1 VTVLAEG
8 AEWAGRP
15 GGSVFAGA
23 VVCEVVRLPV
33 RLGCHSP
40 VFEQN
45 VWDLTVV
52 DGIPRFFSPSRR
64 TLDFTK
70 IRNPR
75 WWTVAKEY
83 LLALM
88 APEHEQV
95 RVLPDAYR
103 LPKTLITCQ
112 QRLEWLTS
120 WMNWLAE
127 QGVTSLTEVT
137 QEHCD
142 RFLQHRSTIYDRDGS
157 ALRDA
162 GDDTRMMA
170 ELVPREL
177 AYYGELFSTDRYR
190 DGFSPRATTVIRTA
204 GNTENKTQ
212 PARAELQQPL
222 LAAALFLV
230 QKVGLHVIALQR
242 EVDQHRASPRD
253 PAMPLA
259 EREEVLARTLRRHAR
274 TGEPLVQTS
283 PEGLE
288 YKIGKGWDPADPL
301 FHVSLKSLVRE
312 SGTGGSDPRRPW
324 VEPGGRWE
332 PILPLL
338 EQTLAQVGVAPFW
351 GRHAAVIDRADGD
364 GQVPWTLPLFAA
376 DVRALVGVVRTACMI
391 AISAL
396 SGMRHSELCE
406 LPEDCQQ
413 PPQQIGPGR
422 VRHRLKSKLIK
433 GQKLG
438 GVWDEWVVA
447 VEAYEAAGVARHLAG
462 PDAAHLFPQTLNFGG
477 RDGRYARFREWVNGE
492 EGARLGLAP
501 IPPDPLNLR
510 VLRRTLAIEIA
521 HRPGG
526 LLAAKI
532 QLKHLS
538 VVTTEGYANRPGGA
552 QAKFLAEV
560 GESEQGRNLTLTLQ
574 AFRDFQEGRQ
584 PAGPGA
590 RDLVSF
596 FKSVE
601 SELLQNAAAPQIKHG
616 DQEVINLLSQ
626 RAGTL
631 HLGIANYCW
640 FIDPDKALCLKLAQ
654 AKDRSRP
661 LAGMCDSA
669 RCPQATHHPCHRPVW
684 ASAAASS
691 RVFIGKIGR
700 SQKVEKSRLTAE
712 VERADHV
719 VAAIDAA
726 LASAAGEV
734 HGQDQ

>member
-1 VTVLAEG
+1 MTIVAEE
-8 AEWAGRP
+8 AEWSDE
-15 GGSVFAGA
+15 SVFASA
-23 VVCEVVRLPV
+23 VVCEVIRLPV

-75 WWTVAKEY
+75 WWMIAKEY
-83 LLALM
+83 VLALM

-95 RVLPDAYR
+95 RVLADAYR

-120 WMNWLAE
+120 WMNWLTE
-127 QGVTSLTEVT
+127 DGVTSLSEVT

-142 RFLQHRSTIYDRDGS
+142 RFLQRRSTIYDRDGCV
-157 ALRDA
+157 LRDA

-177 AYYGELFSTDRYR
+177 AYYGELFSTDHYR
-190 DGFSPRATTVIRTA
+190 DGFRPRVTTVIRTA
-204 GNTENKTQ
+204 GTTENKTQ

-230 QKVGLHVIALQR
+230 QKVGPHVIALQQ
-242 EVDQHRASPRD
+242 EVERHRASPRI

-259 EREEVLARTLRRHAR
+259 EREEVVARKLRQHASA
-274 TGEPLVQTS
+274 GEPLTQAS
-283 PEGLE
+283 PESLG
-288 YKIGKGWDPADPL
+288 YKVGKGWDPADLL

-312 SGTGGSDPRRPW
+312 SATGGSDPRRHW
-324 VEPGGRWE
+324 VEPAGRWE
-332 PILPLL
+332 SILPLL
-338 EQTLAQVGVAPFW
+338 KQTLAQVGVAPFW
-351 GRHAAVIDRADGD
+351 GRHAAVVDRSDGD
-364 GQVPWTLPLFAA
+364 GQVPWTLPLFAT
-376 DVRALVGVVRTACMI
+376 DVKALIGVVRTACMI

-406 LPEDCQQ
+406 LPADCQQ

-447 VEAYEAAGVARHLAG
+447 DEAYEAAGVARQLAG
-462 PDAAHLFPQTLNFGG
+462 PDATHLFPQTLNFGG
-477 RDGRYARFREWVNGE
+477 RDSRYARFREWINGE
-492 EGARLGLAP
+492 DGARLGLAP

-510 VLRRTLAIEIA
+510 ILRRTLAVEIS

-552 QAKFLAEV
+552 QAKFLAEI

-574 AFRDFQEGRQ
+574 AFRDFQAGHQ
-584 PAGPGA
+584 PTGPGA

-596 FKSVE
+596 FNSVE
-601 SELLQNAAAPQIKHG
+601 SELLQNAAAPQIKRG

-631 HLGIANYCW
+631 YLGIANYCW

-661 LAGMCDSA
+661 LAGMCDST

-684 ASAAASS
+684 ASAADTS

-700 SQKVEKSRLTAE
+700 SQKVEKARLIAE
-712 VERADHV
+712 AERADHV
-719 VAAIDAA
+719 VAAID
-726 LASAAGEV
+726 SATTARGT

>member
-1 VTVLAEG
+1 MTVPAETVDG
-8 AEWAGRP
+8 ADQP
-15 GGSVFAGA
+15 DGSVFAGA
-23 VVCEVVRLPV
+23 VVCEVIRLPV

-64 TLDFTK
+64 ILDFTK

-75 WWTVAKEY
+75 WWPVAKEY

-95 RVLPDAYR
+95 SVLPDAYR
-103 LPKTLITCQ
+103 LPKTLPTCH

-120 WMNWLAE
+120 WMNWLTE
-127 QGVTSLTEVT
+127 QGVTLLSEVT

-157 ALRDA
+157 FLREA

-177 AYYGELFSTDRYR
+177 AYYGELFSVDRYR
-190 DGFSPRATTVIRTA
+190 DGFCPRATTVIRTQ
-204 GNTENKTQ
+204 GKTENKTQ

-230 QKVGLHVIALQR
+230 QRVAPHVIALQR
-242 EVDQHRASPRD
+242 EVEGHRAAPRV

-259 EREEVLARTLRRHAR
+259 EREAALARTLRQHAR
-274 TGEPLVQTS
+274 SGEPLVQTPPDDLS
-283 PEGLE
+283 
-288 YKIGKGWDPADPL
+288 YKIYKGWDPADPL
-301 FHVSLKSLVRE
+301 FHVSLKALVRE
-312 SGTGGSDPRRPW
+312 SGTGGSDPRCHW

-332 PILPLL
+332 PIRPLF

-351 GRHAAVIDRADGD
+351 GRHAALVDRADSD
-364 GQVPWTLPLFAA
+364 GQVPWTLPLFDA
-376 DVRALVGVVRTACMI
+376 DVKALIGVVRTACMI

-396 SGMRHSELCE
+396 SGMRHSELVE
-406 LPEDCQQ
+406 LPEDCRQ

-447 VEAYEAAGVARHLAG
+447 AEAYEAAGVARQLAG
-462 PDAAHLFPQTLNFGG
+462 PDASHLFPQTLNFGG
-477 RDGRYARFREWVNGE
+477 RYGRFREWVNGE
-492 EGARLGLAP
+492 EGTRLGLAP

-510 VLRRTLAIEIA
+510 ILRRTLAVEIA

-560 GESEQGRNLTLTLQ
+560 GEAEHNRNLTLTLQ
-574 AFRDFQEGRQ
+574 AFRDFQAGRQ

-590 RDLVSF
+590 RDLVGF

-601 SELLQNAAAPQIKHG
+601 SELLKGAAAPQIKHG

-684 ASAAASS
+684 KSAAASS
-691 RVFIGKIGR
+691 RTFIGKIGR
-700 SQKVEKSRLTAE
+700 SQKAEKARLTAE
-712 VERADHV
+712 AERADHV

-726 LASAAGEV
+726 LTTAAGGA

>member
-1 VTVLAEG
+1 MTVAPRTAEG
-8 AEWAGRP
+8 AGRP
-15 GGSVFAGA
+15 AASVFPGA
-23 VVCEVVRLPV
+23 VVCDVIRLPV

-40 VFEQN
+40 LFEQD

-70 IRNPR
+70 IHNRR

-83 LLALM
+83 VLALM
-88 APEHEQV
+88 APEHGQV

-103 LPKTLITCQ
+103 LPKTLITSA
-112 QRLEWLTS
+112 QRLDWVTF
-120 WMNWLAE
+120 WMNWLTE
-127 QGVTSLTEVT
+127 QGVTSLGKVT
-137 QEHCD
+137 QDHCD
-142 RFLQHRSTIYDRDGS
+142 RFLQHRSTIYDRDGQR
-157 ALRDA
+157 LRDA
-162 GDDTRMMA
+162 SDDTRMMA

-190 DGFSPRATTVIRTA
+190 EGFCPRATTVIRTGGA
-204 GNTENKTQ
+204 TENKTQ
-212 PARAELQQPL
+212 PARPELHQPL

-230 QKVGLHVIALQR
+230 QKVGPRLIALQK
-242 EVDQHRASPRD
+242 EIKQQQSIPKAHAALLGDQADVLTRALRWH
-253 PAMPLA
+253 A
-259 EREEVLARTLRRHAR
+259 EA
-274 TGEPLVQTS
+274 GEPLVQTAPHS
-283 PEGLE
+283 MQ
-288 YKIGKGWDPADPL
+288 YKITAGWDPAHLL
-301 FHVSLKSLVRE
+301 FHVNLKALGAE
-312 SGTGGSDPRRPW
+312 AGAGGSHPRRHW
-324 VEPGGRWE
+324 LEPGGRWE
-332 PILPLL
+332 PVLPLL
-338 EQTLAQVGVAPFW
+338 EQTLAQVGVAPGW
-351 GRHAAVIDRADGD
+351 GRNAAVIDRADGD
-364 GQVPWTLPLFAA
+364 GQVPWTLPLFSQN
-376 DVRALVGVVRTACMI
+376 VIALNGIVRTACMI
-391 AISAL
+391 VISAL

-406 LPEDCQQ
+406 LPVDCQQ
-413 PPQQIGPGR
+413 SPQKIGPGR

-433 GQKLG
+433 GKKLG

-447 VEAYEAAGVARHLAG
+447 VEAYEAAGIARELAG
-462 PDAAHLFPQTLNFGG
+462 PDASHLFPQTLNFSG
-477 RDGRYARFREWVNGE
+477 RDSRYERFFEWVNSE

-501 IPPDPLNLR
+501 LPPDPLNLR
-510 VLRRTLAIEIA
+510 TLRRTLAIEIA

-552 QAKFLAEV
+552 QAKFLAEI
-560 GESEQGRNLTLTLQ
+560 GEAEHDRNLTLTLE
-574 AFRDFQEGRQ
+574 AFRDFQAGRQ

-590 RDLVSF
+590 RDLMNF
-596 FKSVE
+596 FQAVE
-601 SELLQNAAAPQIKHG
+601 SELLKDAAALQVRHS
-616 DQEVINLLSQ
+616 DQEVINLLAQ

-661 LAGMCDSA
+661 MAGMCDSA

-700 SQKVEKSRLTAE
+700 SQKAEKSRLTAE
-712 VERADHV
+712 AERADHV

-726 LASAAGEV
+726 LAAAGGV

>member
-1 VTVLAEG
+1 M
-8 AEWAGRP
+8 
-15 GGSVFAGA
+15 FAGA
-23 VVCEVVRLPV
+23 VVCEVMRLPI

-40 VFEQN
+40 RFEQN

-95 RVLPDAYR
+95 HVLADAYR

-120 WMNWLAE
+120 WMNWITE
-127 QGVTSLTEVT
+127 QGITGLGEVT

-142 RFLQHRSTIYDRDGS
+142 RYLQHRSTIYDRDGS
-157 ALRDA
+157 VLRDA
-162 GDDTRMMA
+162 SDDTRMMA

-177 AYYGELFSTDRYR
+177 AYYSELFSTDRYR
-190 DGFSPRATTVIRTA
+190 DGFCPRTTTVVRVG

-212 PARAELQQPL
+212 PARPELQQPL

-230 QKVGLHVIALQR
+230 QKVGPHVIALQPEAEGR
-242 EVDQHRASPRD
+242 RAAPRVA
-253 PAMPLA
+253 AMPLA
-259 EREEVLARTLRRHAR
+259 AREEALARTLREHAR

-288 YKIGKGWDPADPL
+288 YKIGKGWDPADSL

-324 VEPGGRWE
+324 VESGGRWAS
-332 PILPLL
+332 ILPLL
-338 EQTLAQVGVAPFW
+338 EQTLAQVGVAPPL
-351 GRHAAVIDRADGD
+351 GRHAALIDRADGD

-406 LPEDCQQ
+406 LPEDCQR
-413 PPQQIGPGR
+413 PPEQFGPGR

-438 GVWDEWVVA
+438 GVWDEWVVVA
-447 VEAYEAAGVARHLAG
+447 EAYEAAGVARHLAG

-501 IPPDPLNLR
+501 IPPDPLSLR
-510 VLRRTLAIEIA
+510 VLRRTLAVEIA

-552 QAKFLAEV
+552 QAKFLAEA
-560 GESEQGRNLTLTLQ
+560 GEAEHNRNLTLTLQ
-574 AFRDFQEGRQ
+574 AFRDFQAGHQ

-590 RDLVSF
+590 RDLMSF

-601 SELLQNAAAPQIKHG
+601 NELTLQNLGAPQIKHS

-654 AKDRSRP
+654 AKDRGRP

-684 ASAAASS
+684 ASAAANS

-700 SQKVEKSRLTAE
+700 SQKAEKARLTAE
-712 VERADHV
+712 AERAETV

-726 LASAAGEV
+726 LAPATGGV